1 MCRAFF
7 RCFLCCFAGAL
18 SLFFTPVG
26 MAQPVNSLPL
36 AHSFSGA
43 YLAGRIAESNHDMQA
58 AVAYFRKALNFEPD
72 NEEIK
77 QDLFLLLLGSGQFEQ
92 SFELAR
98 DLIDHPD
105 VGRFSRLVLAAD
117 AFNKGKFDT
126 IEEDVLVFD
135 DDGVMEDLVA
145 TLIAAWELFAQGDEA
160 DAIAKTDMLSGP
172 AWYDM
177 FRDYNLALL
186 SSLMEKNE
194 AAEAAFQTIF
204 ANREGAAP
212 VPDTYERAL
221 IAYAAFK
228 LAMGDRQAAIKILE
242 QGELLLSGRGVFSQ
256 LRQDVMK
263 GGTLLPLVT
272 SPDQGAAEALYTI
285 GSALNRSGMEVYGR
299 LYLHIALALRPLHD
313 ATLFQ
318 LAELDNKMGA
328 HEEAIDYYRQITA
341 DSFYFRDANIRL
353 ALTLAQT
360 QREKEAIALL
370 EDLLAK
376 YSQDEDLVMTLAGIY
391 MQIKDF
397 SAVVD
402 MLSPYM
408 QKEEGASHWRFF
420 YQRGIAYERLNMWD
434 KAKADFCVALRLEPD
449 QPQVLNYLGYSLIDR
464 NLKLDE
470 ALEMVAQ
477 AVSLRPQDGY
487 IADSLGWAY
496 YKLGRYSQA
505 VEELE
510 RAVRLR
516 PEDATI
522 NDHLGDAYWR
532 VGRRLEARFQWN
544 HAVEGKPEAQELE
557 KIEEKL
563 KNGLQD
569 IPNDE

>member
-1 MCRAFF
+1 MFQAFF
-7 RCFLCCFAGAL
+7 RCFLYGLAGAL
-18 SLFFTPVG
+18 SLFFTPVCV
-26 MAQPVNSLPL
+26 AQSIEETPL
-36 AHSFSGA
+36 AHSFAGA
-43 YLAGRIAESNHDMQA
+43 YLAGRIAGSNHDMKTAVDYFSQA
-58 AVAYFRKALNFEPD
+58 LIFEPD

-92 SFELAR
+92 SVRLAPH
-98 DLIDHPD
+98 LIDHPD
-105 VGRFSRLVLAAD
+105 VGRFARLVLSAD
-117 AFNKGKFDT
+117 AFNKGKFDE
-126 IEEDVLVFD
+126 IEENAPIF
-135 DDGVMEDLVA
+135 DDGVMDELIT
-145 TLIAAWELFAQGDEA
+145 TLISAWGLFGEGDEA
-160 DAIAKTDMLSGP
+160 GAIAKIDVLSGP

-177 FRDYNLALL
+177 FRDYNLALM
-186 SSLMEKNE
+186 SSMMGDMQ
-194 AAEAAFQTIF
+194 AAEAAFQ
-204 ANREGAAP
+204 AVLSSREGAAP
-212 VPDTYERAL
+212 VPDSYERAL

-228 LAMGDRQAAIKILE
+228 LAKGDRQAAIEILT
-242 QGELLLSGRGVFSQ
+242 QGELLLSGRGVFSH
-256 LRQDVMK
+256 LREDVMA
-263 GGTLLPLVT
+263 GGTLVPLVG
-272 SPDQGAAEALYTI
+272 SPAEGAAEALYII
-285 GSALNRSGMEVYGR
+285 GTALNRSGMEVYGR
-299 LYLHIALALRPLHD
+299 LYLHIALALRPFHD

-318 LAELDNKMGA
+318 LAELGNKAGA
-328 HEEAIDYYRQITA
+328 HDEAINYYRQIAA

-360 QREKEAIALL
+360 QKEKKAIALL
-370 EDLLAK
+370 EELLAK
-376 YSQDEDLVMTLAGIY
+376 NSRDEDLIMTLAGIY
-391 MQIKDF
+391 MQIQDF
-397 SAVVD
+397 SAVVE

-408 QKEEGASHWRFF
+408 QEGESSPHWRLF
-420 YQRGIAYERLNMWD
+420 YQRGIAYERLNLWD
-434 KAKADFCVALRLEPD
+434 KAEADFRLALDFEPN

-464 NLKLDE
+464 GLKLDE

-532 VGRRLEARFQWN
+532 VGRRLEAGFQWN

-569 IPNDE
+569 VPSE